1 VSAAEALFAQLC
13 AELAGKIAFLAADPP
28 ASERRARRV
37 LVAVC
42 PALLLDL
49 PAVAAG
55 RGWHPVAGTTAGP
68 DAFLVGCAI
77 AATQSFCPAGR
88 APLMAK
94 PALDLVKT
102 APTTPAFFE

>member
-1 VSAAEALFAQLC
+1 VAAAEALFAQPC
-13 AELAGKIAFLAADPP
+13 AELAGKIAFRAADLP

-37 LVAVC
+37 LVAVS

-88 APLMAK
+88 APLTAK

-102 APTTPAFFE
+102 APTIPAFFE